1 MPKETVY
8 AIGEIANNV
17 NAWILCDE
25 VYRGAELSRE
35 ECTSFW
41 DIDYDKTIVNC
52 GLSKAYGLPGLRL
65 GWSVSN
71 KQYIQDCWATHDYT
85 TIAIGR
91 LSDMIGAYVLNADNR
106 MKTLNRTRDALSNNL
121 TLFQNWV
128 NTFDGKF
135 KFIPP
140 DAGAMAFTKYDW
152 HINSSVL
159 VEKIREE
166 ASVMLVAGDWYG
178 MDHYLRFGYGATA
191 SVLEAALDRITPI
204 FKSL

>member
-1 MPKETVY
+1 MS
-8 AIGEIANNV
+8 
-17 NAWILCDE
+17 L
-25 VYRGAELSRE
+25 
-35 ECTSFW
+35 
-41 DIDYDKTIVNC
+41 
-52 GLSKAYGLPGLRL
+52 
-65 GWSVSN
+65 
-71 KQYIQDCWATHDYT
+71 
-85 TIAIGR
+85 
-91 LSDMIGAYVLNADNR
+91 
-106 MKTLNRTRDALSNNL
+106 TRDALSNNL

-152 HINSSVL
+152 HINSSIL